1 MKLKNK
7 KLKLAITG
15 SIGSGKSLFC
25 NFLSEKGYPVIK
37 ADDISKEILA
47 EDKEVRLK
55 VIREFGEESYIGS
68 KINKKYLAEKV
79 FSDSIRLEKI
89 NSILHPRVKQKVK
102 SLTGKLFKQ
111 YDIVFTEAALIY
123 EAEMQ
128 NMFDYVVLVTADQ
141 KIRMKRKIET
151 EGFSEEEFVKRDNN
165 QIRDEEKKKQADF
178 VFENNGSKEELREKV
193 KLLIKMLKA
202 LR

>member
-1 MKLKNK
+1 MKNQRLK
-7 KLKLAITG
+7 ITVTG

-68 KINKKYLAEKV
+68 KINKKYIAEKV
-79 FSDSIRLEKI
+79 FSDPIRLEKI

-102 SLTGKLFKQ
+102 ALTEELFKQ
-111 YDIVFTEAALIY
+111 HNIVFTEAALIY

-141 KIRMKRKIET
+141 KIRMKRKTEA
-151 EGFSEEEFVKRDNN
+151 EGFSEEEFIKRNNN
-165 QIRDEEKKKQADF
+165 QIPDKEKKKQADF
-178 VFENNGSKEELREKV
+178 IFENNGSKEELREKV
-193 KLLIKMLKA
+193 KLLITMLKA